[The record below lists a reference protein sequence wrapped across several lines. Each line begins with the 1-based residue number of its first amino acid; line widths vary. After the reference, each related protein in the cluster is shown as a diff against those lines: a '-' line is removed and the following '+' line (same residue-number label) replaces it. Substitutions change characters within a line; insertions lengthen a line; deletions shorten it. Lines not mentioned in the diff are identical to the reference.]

1 MSKYSSKRIQGFS
14 ETVFSKYTN
23 LAKKYHAIN
32 LGQGFPNF
40 KEPDIIIDAYKQA
53 AKEYQQYAPSTGMP
67 IFNKQVAIAKSR
79 LIGKELNPETN
90 IQVTVGATEA
100 LFAITQAF
108 INPGDEVVLIE
119 PFYDAYPA
127 DIMMAGGVPKYVPLY
142 PQKDG
147 SWQLDFDEL
156 RAAFSKN
163 TKAIFLNTPHNPTGK
178 VFTASEIDKIIA
190 LAVEFDS
197 LIVSDEPYEY
207 SSFSDFVSPLSR
219 ENAWERTL
227 AISSVGKTFSVTGWK
242 IGYVTGHEK
251 LITDLH
257 LAHQWIPFAVATPL
271 QIASAFAFEQANE
284 ESNSYFDDLKT
295 SFIKKRDILA
305 AALEKSP
312 FKPLKSE
319 GTYFIMADSSELA
332 YKDDIALCDDMPK
345 RFGVAAIPPSAF
357 YCDEHKYLAKN
368 LVRFAFCKTDE
379 MLIEAGK
386 RLSNA

>member
-1 MSKYSSKRIQGFS
+1 MSKYSSQRIQGFS

-23 LAKKYHAIN
+23 LAKKYDAIN

-40 KEPDIIIDAYKQA
+40 AEPDIIINAYKQA
-53 AKEYQQYAPSTGMP
+53 ASQYQQYAPSTGMP
-67 IFNKQVAIAKSR
+67 IFKQMAAAAKSK
-79 LIGKELNPETN
+79 LIGKELNPDIN

-108 INPGDEVVLIE
+108 INPGDEAILIE

-127 DIMMAGGVPKYVPLY
+127 DIIMAGGIPKYVPLY

-147 SWQLDFDEL
+147 SWQLDFAEL
-156 RAAFSKN
+156 RAAFNKN

-190 LAVEFDS
+190 LAIEFDS
-197 LIVSDEPYEY
+197 LIISDEPYEY
-207 SSFSDFVSPLSR
+207 SSFSKFVSSLSR

-242 IGYVTGHEK
+242 IGYVVGNEK
-251 LITDLH
+251 LIADLH

-271 QIASAFAFEQANE
+271 QIASAIAFEQANQID
-284 ESNSYFDDLKT
+284 NSYFADLKT
-295 SFIKKRDILA
+295 SFINKRDLLA
-305 AALEKSP
+305 NALQKSA
-312 FKPLKSE
+312 FKPFQSE
-319 GTYFIMADSSELA
+319 GTYFIMADSSELK

-345 RFGVAAIPPSAF
+345 LFGVAAIPPSAF

-386 RLSNA
+386 RLNE